1 MAGCNTFAAVN
12 QFINSQLS
20 KMKLTK
26 NILLTL
32 IALTSLCLF
41 NISRVQAQEI
51 AEAPIDTL
59 ARSVGKLQDEL
70 TILKKIKISGYI
82 QAQFQVAD
90 SNGTPSFAGG
100 NFPTNSDK
108 RFAVRRG
115 RIKFVYD
122 NRLTQYVLQFNA
134 TEGGVTTKEA
144 YVKFTEPWLQAISLQ
159 MGIFDVPFGYE
170 APYSS
175 SSLETPER
183 GRMSQT
189 LLPDENDI
197 GGMITFQMPKTSK
210 FNFLKLEAGM
220 FNGTQAKAT
229 DFDWKKDFIGRLSIA
244 KVSKSEKIKYG
255 VGVSYYDGG
264 IRQPNNFVYED
275 ITTLPSGDIGYV
287 MNDTS
292 LVKPKGKIGK
302 RNYMGADAQIS
313 FDFPFGIT
321 TLKAEY
327 ITGVQPGTASTSKS
341 PNADPGTDTYL
352 RSFDGAYFYFIQNIF
367 QTKHQIVVKYD
378 WYDPN
383 TKVSGDAIGKTG
395 SRLGVTDL
403 KFTTWGFGYN
413 YKWDN
418 NVKITLFYDLVTN
431 ETSKNLTNKG
441 YWKDIPD
448 NVFTLRFQYKF

>member
-1 MAGCNTFAAVN
+1 
-12 QFINSQLS
+12 
-20 KMKLTK
+20 MKLTK
-26 NILLTL
+26 NIILTL
-32 IALTSLCLF
+32 VALTSLCLV
-41 NISRVQAQEI
+41 NIGSSSAQE
-51 AEAPIDTL
+51 AQEAPADTL
-59 ARSVGKLQDEL
+59 ARAVSKLQDDL
-70 TILKKIKISGYI
+70 AILKKIKISGYI

-100 NFPTNSDK
+100 NFPANADK

-122 NRLTQYVLQFNA
+122 NRLTNYVLQFNA
-134 TEGGVTTKEA
+134 TENEVRVKEA

-159 MGIFDVPFGYE
+159 MGIFDVPFGFE

-175 SSLETPER
+175 SAMETPER

-189 LLPDENDI
+189 LLPDENDL
-197 GGMITFQMPKTSK
+197 GGMITFQMPKTSPL
-210 FNFLKLEAGM
+210 NFLKIEAAVV
-220 FNGTQAKAT
+220 NGTQAKAP
-229 DFDWKKDFIGRLSIA
+229 DFDWKKDFVGRVSINRA
-244 KVSKSEKIKYG
+244 SKSEKIRYG
-255 VGVSYYDGG
+255 IGVSYYDGG
-264 IRQPNNFVYED
+264 VREADNFVYD
-275 ITTLPSGDIGYV
+275 NIGALPGTTTGDVGFI
-287 MNDTS
+287 MHDTS
-292 LVKPKGKIGK
+292 VVKPRGKIAK
-302 RNYMGADAQIS
+302 RNYMGADAQVS

-327 ITGVQPGTASTSKS
+327 ITGVQPGTAGTSKS
-341 PNADPGTDTYL
+341 PNADPAADTYI
-352 RSFDGAYFYFIQNIF
+352 RNFDGAYFYFVQNIF

-378 WYDPN
+378 WYDPD
-383 TKVSGDAIGKTG
+383 TKVSGDQIGKAG

-418 NVKITLFYDLVTN
+418 NIRITLFYDMVTN
-431 ETSKNLTNKG
+431 ETSKYLTSKG

>member
-1 MAGCNTFAAVN
+1 
-12 QFINSQLS
+12 
-20 KMKLTK
+20 MKLR
-26 NILLTL
+26 NNLILTL
-32 IALTSLCLF
+32 ITVTSLCLL
-41 NISRVQAQEI
+41 NIRQASAQENP
-51 AEAPIDTL
+51 ENPTDTL
-59 ARSVGKLQDEL
+59 ARAVTKLQDDL
-70 TILKKIKISGYI
+70 AILKKIKVSGYI

-100 NFPTNSDK
+100 NFAPNVDK

-134 TEGGVTTKEA
+134 TETGVSTKEA
-144 YVKFTEPWLQAISLQ
+144 YVKFTEPWMQAFSFQ

-189 LLPDENDI
+189 LLPDENDL
-197 GGMITFQMPKTSK
+197 GGMITFQMPKTSPL
-210 FNFLKLEAGM
+210 NFLKVEAAM
-220 FNGTQAKAT
+220 VNGTQAKAT
-229 DFDWKKDFIGRLSIA
+229 DFDWKKDFIGRISIA
-244 KVSKSEKIKYG
+244 KTSKSEKIKYG

-264 IRQPNNFVYED
+264 VRQSTNQVFED
-275 ITTLPSGDIGYV
+275 IETLPNGNIGFV

-292 LVKPKGKIGK
+292 SVKPKGKIAR
-302 RNYMGADAQIS
+302 RNYMGADAQVA

-327 ITGVQPGTASTSKS
+327 IKGVQPGTASTSKS
-341 PNADPGTDTYL
+341 PNADPAANTYI
-352 RSFDGAYFYFIQNIF
+352 RSFDGAYFYFIQNIMK
-367 QTKHQIVVKYD
+367 TKHQIVVKYD

-383 TKVSGDAIGKTG
+383 TKVSGNDIGKAKSG
-395 SRLGVTDL
+395 LGTTDI
-403 KFTTWGFGYN
+403 KYTTWGFGYN

-418 NVKITLFYDLVTN
+418 NIKITLFYDLVTN
-431 ETSKNLTNKG
+431 EKSDNLLDTKTKFSYKNDMK
-441 YWKDIPD
+441 D